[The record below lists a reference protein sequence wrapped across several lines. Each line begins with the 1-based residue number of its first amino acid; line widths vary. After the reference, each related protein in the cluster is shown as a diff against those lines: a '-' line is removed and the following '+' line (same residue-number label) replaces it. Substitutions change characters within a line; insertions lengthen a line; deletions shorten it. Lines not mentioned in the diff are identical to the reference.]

1 MITPE
6 EIRKKTIQKY
16 LPYLSDIAADT
27 PFAPIEIRGDKTY
40 AKNNFSDFAQQI
52 ESLNSQA
59 KDRKGFGYTVDYK
72 RTRTKYLGEQDIP
85 VSIYFE
91 TEQDFLR
98 FLSKEKEVAKFRE
111 NIALIISIF
120 PQLTPWIQKYPKKVV
135 QNETEWTDILKVCS
149 YFKENPHPNCYIR
162 ELPIAVHTK
171 FVEQHKGILQELLNI
186 LLADTLE
193 VGATHFEQR
202 FHLKDKEP
210 LVRFRILDQDIADA
224 YFQGIDDMA
233 IPISLFN
240 RLALPV
246 ERVWV
251 VENKTS
257 LYTTLAFPAM
267 EKSIAIFGSG
277 YGVAALKEASWLA
290 TKKLY
295 YWGDIDAQG
304 FEILSQFRTY
314 FPSVESFLMDEAT
327 FEHFYEAYEGT
338 PSSITVE
345 LRLTPEEKALYERVK
360 TENLRLEQEKIPQDW
375 LLQTLVLITTY
386 L

>member
-6 EIRKKTIQKY
+6 EIRKKTTQKY

-135 QNETEWTDILKVCS
+135 QNETE
-149 YFKENPHPNCYIR
+149 
-162 ELPIAVHTK
+162 
-171 FVEQHKGILQELLNI
+171 
-186 LLADTLE
+186 
-193 VGATHFEQR
+193 
-202 FHLKDKEP
+202 
-210 LVRFRILDQDIADA
+210 
-224 YFQGIDDMA
+224 
-233 IPISLFN
+233 
-240 RLALPV
+240 
-246 ERVWV
+246 
-251 VENKTS
+251 
-257 LYTTLAFPAM
+257 
-267 EKSIAIFGSG
+267 
-277 YGVAALKEASWLA
+277 
-290 TKKLY
+290 
-295 YWGDIDAQG
+295 
-304 FEILSQFRTY
+304 
-314 FPSVESFLMDEAT
+314 
-327 FEHFYEAYEGT
+327 
-338 PSSITVE
+338 
-345 LRLTPEEKALYERVK
+345 
-360 TENLRLEQEKIPQDW
+360 
-375 LLQTLVLITTY
+375 
-386 L
+386 

>member
-1 MITPE
+1 MINPE
-6 EIRKKTIQKY
+6 EIRKKATQKY
-16 LPYLSDIAADT
+16 LPYLSDIAADI
-27 PFAPIEIRGDKTY
+27 PFVPIEIRGDKTY
-40 AKNNFSDFAQQI
+40 TKNDFSDFAHQI
-52 ESLNSQA
+52 ESLNSEA
-59 KDRKGFGYTVDYK
+59 KSHKGFGYTVAYK

-85 VSIYFE
+85 VRIYFG

-98 FLSKEKEVAKFRE
+98 FLSKEKEVAQFRE
-111 NIALIISIF
+111 NIALITSAF
-120 PQLTPWIQKYPKKVV
+120 PELTSWIQKNPKKVV
-135 QNETEWTDILKVCS
+135 QYETEWADILKVCS
-149 YFKENPHPNCYIR
+149 YFKENPFPNCYIR

-171 FVEQHKGILQELLNI
+171 FVEQHKGIFQELLNI

-193 VGATHFEQR
+193 AGATHFEQR
-202 FHLKDKEP
+202 FHLRDKEP
-210 LVRFRILDQDIADA
+210 LVRFRILDQGIADA

-233 IPISLFN
+233 IPVSHFN
-240 RLALPV
+240 RLDLPV
-246 ERVWV
+246 ERVWI
-251 VENKTS
+251 VENKIS

-267 EKSIAIFGSG
+267 ERSIAIFGSG
-277 YGVAALKEASWLA
+277 YGVATLKGASWLA

-314 FPSVESFLMDEAT
+314 FPAVESFLMDAAT
-327 FEHFYEAYEGT
+327 FEHFNEAYEGT
-338 PSSITVE
+338 PSPITAE

>member
-6 EIRKKTIQKY
+6 EIRKKALQKY
-16 LPYLSDIAADT
+16 LPYLSDIAVDT

-40 AKNNFSDFAQQI
+40 TKNDFSDFAHQI
-52 ESLNSQA
+52 ESLNSEA
-59 KDRKGFGYTVDYK
+59 KARKGFGYTVDYK

-98 FLSKEKEVAKFRE
+98 FLYKEKEVAQFRE
-111 NIALIISIF
+111 NVALITSAF
-120 PQLTPWIQKYPKKVV
+120 PQLILWIQKNAKKVV
-135 QNETEWTDILKVCS
+135 QYETEWTDILKVCS

-186 LLADTLE
+186 LLAETLE
-193 VGATHFEQR
+193 SEATHFEER

-210 LVRFRILDQDIADA
+210 LVRFRILDQVIADA

-233 IPISLFN
+233 IPVSHFN
-240 RLALPV
+240 RLDLPM
-246 ERVWV
+246 ERVWI

-267 EKSIAIFGSG
+267 ERSIAIFGSG
-277 YGVAALKEASWLA
+277 YGVATLKGANWLA

-327 FEHFYEAYEGT
+327 FENFYEAYEGT
-338 PSSITVE
+338 LSPITVD
-345 LRLTPEEKALYERVK
+345 LRLTPEEKKLYERVK

-375 LLQTLVLITTY
+375 LLERLAQITDH

>member
-1 MITPE
+1 MINPE
-6 EIRKKTIQKY
+6 EIRKKATQKY
-16 LPYLSDIAADT
+16 LPYLSDIAADI
-27 PFAPIEIRGDKTY
+27 PFVPIEIRGDKTY
-40 AKNNFSDFAQQI
+40 TKNDFSDFAHQI
-52 ESLNSQA
+52 ESLNSEA
-59 KDRKGFGYTVDYK
+59 KARKGFGYTVAYK

-85 VSIYFE
+85 VRIYFG

-98 FLSKEKEVAKFRE
+98 FLSKEKEVAQFRE
-111 NIALIISIF
+111 NIALITSAF
-120 PQLTPWIQKYPKKVV
+120 PELTSWIQKNPKKVV
-135 QNETEWTDILKVCS
+135 QYETEWADILKVCS
-149 YFKENPHPNCYIR
+149 YFKENPFPNCYIR

-171 FVEQHKGILQELLNI
+171 FVEQHKGIFQELLNI

-193 VGATHFEQR
+193 AGATHFEQR
-202 FHLKDKEP
+202 FHLRDKEP
-210 LVRFRILDQDIADA
+210 LVRFRILDQGIADA

-233 IPISLFN
+233 IPVSHFN
-240 RLALPV
+240 RLDLPV
-246 ERVWV
+246 ERVWI

-267 EKSIAIFGSG
+267 ERSIAIFGSG
-277 YGVAALKEASWLA
+277 YGVATLKGASWLA

-314 FPSVESFLMDEAT
+314 FPAVESFLMDAAT
-327 FEHFYEAYEGT
+327 FEHFNEAYEGT
-338 PSSITVE
+338 PSPITAE